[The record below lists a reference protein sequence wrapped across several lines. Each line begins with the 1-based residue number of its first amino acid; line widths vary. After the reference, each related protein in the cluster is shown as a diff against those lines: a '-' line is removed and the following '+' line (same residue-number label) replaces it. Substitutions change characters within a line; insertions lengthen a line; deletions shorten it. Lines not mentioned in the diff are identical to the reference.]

1 MVHFTSSL
9 RGVRHCLLVIFSF
22 MNFPAL
28 AQTNLSLPPQV
39 DLQLILA
46 IDCSYSVD
54 QYEYIQQMQGIAY
67 ALNSKEIRE
76 AVQLGHHQKIALT
89 LIQWSSSSNQ
99 DVVLP
104 WTLIGPPGSFE
115 AVAAEIARLP
125 RSVPI
130 GSTSLSAVIAQSIHI
145 FNRSP
150 FHSSRRTLDISGD
163 GRNNDGIP
171 VHYLRD
177 VAVKNN
183 ITINGLA
190 IVNDIP
196 TLDSYFRSQVTGGF
210 NSFVIKANSYDDY
223 RQAIV
228 QKLVREIGNLP
239 VAGGP
244 ALPARP

>member
-1 MVHFTSSL
+1 MVHFTFSL
-9 RGVRHCLLVIFSF
+9 RATRQYLLLFFSL
-22 MNFPAL
+22 MSTSAQ
-28 AQTNLSLPPQV
+28 AQTNLALPPEV

-54 QYEYIQQMQGIAY
+54 QYEYIQQMQGIAH
-67 ALNSKEIRE
+67 ALNSREIKE
-76 AVQLGHHQKIALT
+76 AVQLGHHQQIALT

-99 DVVLP
+99 EVVLP

-115 AVAAEIARLP
+115 TVATRISRLP
-125 RSVPI
+125 RSVAI

-145 FNRSP
+145 FNSSP
-150 FHSSRRTLDISGD
+150 FRSSRRTLDISGD

-244 ALPARP
+244 SLPARP